1 MAQNWM
7 LLAIFIILTY
17 GSITMMIIVVAYA
30 RALHLRSAYRQLLTP
45 VIHVEPIPTTIHL
58 DTQELKP
65 VLRKIVS
72 TDINLHIQP
81 DAELDARIKAEIH
94 RHKRNLRRI
103 IDHITSDQI
112 AS

>member
-1 MAQNWM
+1 MAHNWM
-7 LLAIFIILTY
+7 VLAIFMALTY
-17 GSITMMIIVVAYA
+17 GSIILMIVCVTYA
-30 RALHLRSAYRQLLTP
+30 RIIQLRSAYRQLLTP
-45 VIHVEPIPTTIHL
+45 IIHVDPIPSATLL

-81 DAELDARIKAEIH
+81 DAELEARIKAEIH